1 MNAPLLLAR
10 DHEGQLQSGRTT
22 GRQPGR
28 PTGRARLIYGIIFE
42 EIIFYVKLVGVCTC
56 VEHIGRVRSLTGGSV
71 SCAGMGYL
79 ARHKRYHVRSIA

>member
-42 EIIFYVKLVGVCTC
+42 EIILNFHVKLVV
-56 VEHIGRVRSLTGGSV
+56 
-71 SCAGMGYL
+71 
-79 ARHKRYHVRSIA
+79 